1 MSTRSNRFKAHARRI
16 NAAALAVSSAL
27 ALAACGGGGGVSLGS
42 GQGADPATVDFPIA
56 YVKRTLPTDPLA
68 MQLED
73 DARLLRTFNVDAD
86 LFLRDRASPSAPER
100 NITQRVTGD
109 TEEWDVR
116 DVEAS
121 YDGTRLVFAMRGPFD
136 ANAVEEDLPTWNIWE
151 YERLS
156 DTLRRVIV
164 SDIIAEEGND
174 VAPHYLP
181 DGRIVFSST
190 RQRQSK
196 AILLDE
202 SKPQFEA
209 QDEDRNEPAFVL
221 HVMNTDGTEIHQV
234 SFNQSH
240 DLDPSV
246 LANGQIVFSRWDHT
260 RGSGNNAISL
270 YRMNPDGRGLELFYG
285 ANSHLTGTNN
295 SEIHFLQPR
304 QLLTGRMLSLA
315 RPFTG
320 TLFGGDILSID
331 TANYVENT
339 QPTLPNRGVLT
350 GPAQESAVVNDVR
363 VIPNQ
368 PSPGGLFSTVFP
380 LHDGTNRMLVSW
392 SLCRV
397 LENNVV
403 VPCTDDRLAN
413 PNVVAAPPLYGI
425 WIYDMDRD
433 TQIPVVPPEEGVI
446 ITDVV
451 TMQAYASPP
460 VILDGVGGVD
470 LDSNLVAEGV
480 GLLDIR
486 SVYDIEG
493 VDTANPD
500 IATLADPGQTT
511 ADQRPARFV
520 RIEKAVSL
528 PDEDVRDFRDTAFG
542 AVNFMREILAYAP
555 AEPDG
560 SLRIKVPANVAFG
573 ITILDRNGRRVGPRH
588 DNWLQVR
595 PGEVLTCNGC
605 HDPASTESHGRA
617 NLFGSINAGAP
628 TTGLPFP
635 NTVPAMFAD
644 AGETMAQTRARH
656 SCATDNCA
664 ALTPSVNVNYDD
676 VWTDPA
682 VRAPDASFTY
692 RYGDL
697 QTPAPTTLDC
707 QTSWSSACR
716 VVINYEAIIHP
727 LWGLPRVTFD
737 VDGVTVLED
746 NTCTSSSCHSP
757 VDAAAQV
764 RVPASQLDLSDGLS
778 PDQADHFNS
787 YRELLFT
794 DNEQEVN
801 MGALQDRLVPGPI
814 DPVTGL
820 PTQVTV
826 PVAPSMVAGS
836 AGASTRFFSRLDA
849 GGTHEG
855 YLSDA
860 EKRLI
865 AEWLD
870 IGAQYY
876 NNPFAAPLN

>member
-1 MSTRSNRFKAHARRI
+1 MSIMSNRFEAKARQVRTVTLAS
-16 NAAALAVSSAL
+16 ACALVL
-27 ALAACGGGGGVSLGS
+27 TACGGGGIGS
-42 GQGADPATVDFPIA
+42 GQGPDPATVDFPIG
-56 YVKRTLPTDPLA
+56 YVKRTLPTDPQA

-116 DVEAS
+116 DLEAS
-121 YDGTRLVFAMRGPFD
+121 YDGTKIVFAMRGPFD
-136 ANAVEEDLPTWNIWE
+136 ANANEEDLPTWNVWE
-151 YERLS
+151 YDRIT
-156 DTLRRVIV
+156 DTLRRVIA
-164 SDIIAEEGND
+164 SDIIAEEGHD

-190 RQRQSK
+190 RQRQSR

-202 SKPQFEA
+202 GKPQFEA

-221 HVMNTDGTEIHQV
+221 HVMNADGTDVHQI

-246 LANGQIVFSRWDHT
+246 LANGQIVFSRWDHAP
-260 RGSGNNAISL
+260 GSNAISL
-270 YRMNPDGRGLELFYG
+270 YQLNPDGRGLELLYG
-285 ANSHLTGTNN
+285 ARSHLTGTNN

-304 QLLTGRMLSLA
+304 QLLTGRVLSLA

-339 QPTLPNRGVLT
+339 QPTLPNLGVLS
-350 GPAQESAVVNDVR
+350 GPAQQRAVVNDVR
-363 VIPNQ
+363 LIPGE

-397 LENNVV
+397 LENTTI
-403 VPCTDDRLAN
+403 VPCTDDRLAD
-413 PNVVAAPPLYGI
+413 PNVQAAPPLYGI

-433 TQIPVVPPEEGVI
+433 TQIPVVPPEEGII

-451 TMQAYASPP
+451 TMQAFAAPP
-460 VILDGVGGVD
+460 VILDGVSGVD
-470 LDSNLVAEGV
+470 LDATLVGEGV

-493 VDTANPD
+493 VDTATPSVT
-500 IATLADPGQTT
+500 ALADPAQTI
-511 ADQRPARFV
+511 ADQRPARFI
-520 RIEKAVSL
+520 RLEKAVSI
-528 PDEDVRDFRDTAFG
+528 PDDDVRDFRNTAFG
-542 AVNFMREILAYAP
+542 TVNFMREILAYAP
-555 AEPDG
+555 VEPDG
-560 SLRIKVPANVAFG
+560 SVRIKVPANVAFG
-573 ITILDRNGRRVGPRH
+573 ITVLDRNGRRIGPRH
-588 DNWLQVR
+588 DNWLQAR
-595 PGEVLTCNGC
+595 PGEIVRCNGC

-617 NLFGSINAGAP
+617 NLFASINAGAT
-628 TTGLPFP
+628 TTGVPFP
-635 NTVPAMFAD
+635 NTDPALFAD

-656 SCATDNCA
+656 SCATDNCS
-664 ALTPSVNVNYDD
+664 ALLPGVNVNYDD

-682 VRAPDASFTY
+682 VRSPDASFSY

-697 QTPAPTTLDC
+697 LTAAPTTLDC
-707 QTSWSSACR
+707 QTGWSSACR
-716 VVINYEAIIHP
+716 IVINYETILHP
-727 LWGLPRVTFD
+727 LWGLPRITLAA
-737 VDGVTVLED
+737 DGVTVLVD
-746 NTCTSSSCHSP
+746 NTCTSCHSP
-757 VDAAAQV
+757 LDAANQV
-764 RVPASQLDLSDGLS
+764 RVPASQLDLSAGAS

-826 PVAPSMVAGS
+826 PVSPSMVAGS
-836 AGASTRFFSRLDA
+836 AGASTRFFSRFDA
-849 GGTHEG
+849 GGTHQG